1 MFGLK
6 KIMADINAL
15 QASHKKMY
23 NEITD
28 AEIRIYMLENQVKC
42 FSQPK
47 EKKKPG
53 RKPKADAVRKS

>member
-1 MFGLK
+1 
-6 KIMADINAL
+6 MADINAM
-15 QASHKKMY
+15 QASHKRIYSQLM
-23 NEITD
+23 D
-28 AEIRIYMLENQVKC
+28 AEIRINMLENQVKC